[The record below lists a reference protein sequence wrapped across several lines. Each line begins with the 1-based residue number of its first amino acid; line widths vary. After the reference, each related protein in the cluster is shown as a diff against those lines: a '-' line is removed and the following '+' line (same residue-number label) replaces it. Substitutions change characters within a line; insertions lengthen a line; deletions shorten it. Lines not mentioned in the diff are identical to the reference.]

1 MINECAC
8 ECDALRH
15 AAGQVMRIGAAERS
29 QADQAHELV
38 YFVALFVEN
47 AARDE
52 ACFDIPTHGQ
62 PREQVWILKNETA
75 LGARP
80 QNFFIVHKQLAG
92 ISKVETGD
100 ESKQCPVTTAARP
113 DQHHEAPGGDGT

>member
-75 LGARP
+75 LSARP
-80 QNFFIVHKQLAG
+80 QNFFLTDKQVAS
-92 ISKVETGD
+92 IRKIETSD
-100 ESKQCPVTTAARP
+100 KSKQCGFSATAWA
-113 DQHHEAPGGDGT
+113 D